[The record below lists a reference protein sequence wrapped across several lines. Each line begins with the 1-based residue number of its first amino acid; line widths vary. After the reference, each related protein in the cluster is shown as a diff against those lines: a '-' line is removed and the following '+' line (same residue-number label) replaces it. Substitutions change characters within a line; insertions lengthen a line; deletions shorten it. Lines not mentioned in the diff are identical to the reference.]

1 MATSKKLKT
10 GNGGNGAHAIE
21 APVTK
26 KVKGKKLTPLQQK
39 VLNGNNGHGNGHTN
53 GHSKNGNHG
62 DISFGHSSESLSASV
77 LLEIL
82 TQMRK
87 GNFDVHMPID
97 KTGMSGKICDT
108 LNEIISINKTLVK
121 EFSRARNTIG
131 REGKLNQRIVL
142 NDAQGEWKNGV
153 EDLNALVSDLVYPIR
168 EIDRVISAVA
178 KGNLSQQIP
187 IEISSHLLEGEFA
200 RIAKEVNDMVKQLN
214 LFTMEVTRVA
224 REVGSEGKLGGQ
236 AKVKGVAG
244 VWKELTDS
252 VNQMAGNLT
261 AQVRNIADV
270 TTAVAKG
277 DLSKKITVDV
287 KGEIFEL
294 KNTINTMVDQ
304 LNSFSSEV
312 TRVALEVGTE
322 GKLGGQAQVK
332 GVAGTWKD
340 LTDSVNQMASNLTG
354 QVRNIAEV
362 TTAVANGDLSRKIT
376 VDVKGEILELK
387 KTINTMVDQLNSF
400 SSEVTRVAREVGSE
414 GKLGGQA
421 QVKGVAGVWKDL
433 TDSVNQMGSNL
444 TSQVRNIAEVTTA
457 VAKGDLSRKITVD
470 VKGEILE
477 LKKTINTMVDQLN
490 SFGSEV
496 TRVAREVGS
505 EGKLG
510 GQANVEGVDGIWKDL
525 TDSVNQMGSNLT
537 AQVRNIAEVTTAVAK
552 GDLSRKITVDV
563 KGEILELKKTIN
575 TMVDQLN
582 SFGSEVTRVARE
594 VGSEGKLGGQADVP
608 GVDGVWKDLTDSV
621 NQMGSNLT
629 AQVRNI
635 AEVTTAVAGGDLSRK
650 ITVDVKG
657 EILELKNTINTMVDQ
672 LNSFASEVTRVAL
685 EVGTEGKLGGQ
696 ATVEGVGGTWKNLT
710 DSVNQMAGNLTDQV
724 RNIAEVTTAVAK
736 GDLSRKITVD
746 VKGEILELKNT
757 INTMVDQL
765 NSFGSEVTR
774 VAREVGSEGKLGG
787 QATVEG
793 VDGIW
798 KDLTD
803 SVNQMGSNLTAQVRN
818 IAEVTT
824 AVAKGD
830 LSRKIT
836 VDVKGE
842 ILELKNTINTMVD
855 QLNSFGSEVTRVARE
870 VGSEGKLGGQAD
882 VPGVAGTWKDLTD
895 SVNKMASNLTG
906 QVRNIAEVT
915 TAVANGDLSRKIA
928 VDVKGEI
935 LELKNTINTM
945 VDQLRGFASEVTRV
959 AREVGTEGKLGGQ
972 AHVPGVAGTWKDLTD
987 SVNQMAGNLTAQV
1000 RNIADVAIAVANG
1013 DLSKKIT
1020 VDVRG
1025 EILQL
1030 KETLNTMVDQL
1041 RGFASEVTRVAREVG
1056 TDGKLGGQ
1064 AFVPGVAGTWKDLT
1078 DSVNQMTGN
1087 LTSQVR
1093 NIAEVTKAV
1102 AAGDLSKTITVDVKG
1117 EIFDLKNTINKMV
1130 DQLRAFASEV
1140 TRVARE
1146 VGTDG
1151 KLGGQAYVAGV
1162 AGTWKD
1168 LTDSVNMMATN
1179 LTSQVRGIAKVV
1191 TSVATGNLRQKLSIN
1206 AKGEVAQLTDTINEM
1221 IETLAVF
1228 ADQVTNVARE
1238 VGVEGRLGG
1247 QANVPGASGIW
1258 KNLTENVNQL
1268 AENLTTQVRSISE
1281 VASAVTKGDL
1291 TRNIRVDAKGEV
1303 EELKDTINQM
1313 ITNLR
1318 ETTLLNQEQDW
1329 LKSNLAKFTQMLQ
1342 GQKDLQTVAKRILS
1356 ELAQVVT
1363 AHYGAFYILSTESE
1377 VAKLKLFA
1385 AYAYKSEKHIPKEF
1399 PIGEG
1404 LVGQCALEKER
1415 IILSNVPN
1423 DYVKVSSGL
1432 GKAKPSNLIILPV
1445 LFENNV
1451 KAVIELGSLDSF
1463 SQTHLDFLGQLTE
1476 SIGIVVNTIETNSRT
1491 EELLTQS
1498 QSLAG
1503 ELKIQQ
1509 EELRRTNDELQDK
1522 ALLLVKQKNEVEAKN
1537 KEVEE
1542 ARRSLEEKAEQLTL
1556 TSKYK
1561 SEFLANMSHEL
1572 RTPLNSLLILAQQLY
1587 ENAEGNLNEKQ
1598 TRYAKTIH
1606 SCGDDLLQLINDI
1619 LDLSKIESGF
1629 ISANISNIRFSE
1641 ISAFVETTFK
1651 PISEA
1656 KNLRFKIEIDPELQN
1671 TSIDTDSQ
1679 RLNQILKN
1687 LLSNSFK
1694 FTEKGEVKLKIFSA
1708 QKSWKAGNVTLD
1720 KAEKVVGFSIVDT
1733 GIGIPVDKQTI
1744 IFEAFQQAEGS
1755 TSRKYG
1761 GTGLGLSISRGLAEL
1776 LGGTI
1781 ELDSEVGK
1789 GSTFTLYIPM
1799 DPVAEHAV
1807 PKFEN
1812 LRTEKKDLDA
1822 ILNTLNMTEEGIEIK
1837 KLEGVDEMINETG
1850 DDRNNIAPNDKVV
1863 LVVEDDLRF
1872 GKIMVDRAH
1881 EDGLKVV
1888 IATNYVEIFNYVARF
1903 SPCAITL
1910 DVKLPDTNGWKVLD
1924 LLKNDLNYRHVPIH
1938 LISGE
1943 ENEVLALKRGARS
1956 FHLKPLNKDQLD
1968 DLFKDIIDFS
1978 NKEKRQLLVIEDNE
1992 IESSQII
1999 KLLQEDNIDIT
2010 TANTGKMALD
2020 LLKEK
2025 QFDTIILDYTL
2036 PDTSG
2041 IELINKMNKNRKK
2054 VPLAPIIIYS
2064 AKDFS
2069 KDELSQLN
2077 KISSSVVLKDVH
2089 SLDRLLEETMMF
2101 LHVDYSKFSVE
2112 KRRIMENIRM
2122 KNDILSGKKVL
2133 VVDDDVRNLFAITT
2147 VFERYNINV
2156 ITAESGKEAIN
2167 ILMEP
2172 ANNVEMVLM
2181 DIMMPEMDGY
2191 ETMQK
2196 IRREH
2201 KNNTLPIIAVTAKA
2215 MKGDR
2220 QKCIEAGASDYIT
2233 KPLKMDQL
2241 LSMMRIWFH
2250 K

>member
-1 MATSKKLKT
+1 MANNKPKDHGSFNGSTPGGLTENSVLTGNLKATSRKKKIPPFINQQTTHQSYNDELNT
-10 GNGGNGAHAIE
+10 RDLLQ
-21 APVTK
+21 V
-26 KVKGKKLTPLQQK
+26 LTD
-39 VLNGNNGHGNGHTN
+39 V
-53 GHSKNGNHG
+53 KNGN
-62 DISFGHSSESLSASV
+62 FSV
-77 LLEIL
+77 
-82 TQMRK
+82 R
-87 GNFDVHMPID
+87 MPID
-97 KTGMSGKICDT
+97 QVGLSGKICDT
-108 LNEIISINKTLVK
+108 LNEIISLNEKMML
-121 EFSRARNTIG
+121 EFTRAGNTIG
-131 REGKLNQRIVL
+131 KQGKLTQRIEVPSAKGSWSTGVDSL
-142 NDAQGEWKNGV
+142 NT
-153 EDLNALVSDLVYPIR
+153 LISDLVHPTI
-168 EIDRVISAVA
+168 EIAHVISSVA
-178 KGNLSQQIP
+178 KGNLSQEMP
-187 IEISSHLLEGEFA
+187 LEIGGHTLQGEFS

-214 LFTMEVTRVA
+214 LFSMEVTRVA

-236 AKVKGVAG
+236 AKVKGVGG
-244 VWKELTDS
+244 VWKDLTDS
-252 VNQMAGNLT
+252 VNQMGSNLT
-261 AQVRNIADV
+261 AQVRNIAEV

-287 KGEIFEL
+287 KGEILEL

-362 TTAVANGDLSRKIT
+362 TTAFAKGDLSRQIT

-387 KTINTMVDQLNSF
+387 NTINTLVDQLNSF
-400 SSEVTRVAREVGSE
+400 SGEVTRVAREVGSE

-421 QVKGVAGVWKDL
+421 KVKGVGGVWKDL
-433 TDSVNQMGSNL
+433 TDSVNQMASNL
-444 TSQVRNIAEVTTA
+444 TGQVRNIAEVTTA

-477 LKKTINTMVDQLN
+477 LK
-490 SFGSEV
+490 
-496 TRVAREVGS
+496 
-505 EGKLG
+505 
-510 GQANVEGVDGIWKDL
+510 
-525 TDSVNQMGSNLT
+525 
-537 AQVRNIAEVTTAVAK
+537 
-552 GDLSRKITVDV
+552 
-563 KGEILELKKTIN
+563 
-575 TMVDQLN
+575 
-582 SFGSEVTRVARE
+582 
-594 VGSEGKLGGQADVP
+594 
-608 GVDGVWKDLTDSV
+608 
-621 NQMGSNLT
+621 
-629 AQVRNI
+629 
-635 AEVTTAVAGGDLSRK
+635 
-650 ITVDVKG
+650 
-657 EILELKNTINTMVDQ
+657 NTINTMVDQ
-672 LNSFASEVTRVAL
+672 LNSFSSEVTRVAL
-685 EVGTEGKLGGQ
+685 EVGTEEKLGGQ
-696 ATVEGVGGTWKNLT
+696 AQVKGVAGTWKDLT
-710 DSVNQMAGNLTDQV
+710 DSVNGMASSLTGQV

-774 VAREVGSEGKLGG
+774 VAREVGSEGRLGGQADVPGVGGTWKDLTDSVNIMAGNLTSQVRNIAEVTTAVATGDLSRKIDVDVKGEILELKNTINTMVDQLRGFASEVTRVAREVGSEGKLGG

-793 VDGIW
+793 VGGVW

-803 SVNQMGSNLTAQVRN
+803 SVNGMASNLTGQVRN

-895 SVNKMASNLTG
+895 SVNKMASNLTS

-915 TAVANGDLSRKIA
+915 TAVANGDLSRKIG

-972 AHVPGVAGTWKDLTD
+972 ANVPGVAGTWKDLTD

-1000 RNIADVAIAVANG
+1000 RNIAEVAIAVANG
-1013 DLSKKIT
+1013 DMSKKIT

-1041 RGFASEVTRVAREVG
+1041 RAFASEVTRVAREVG

-1087 LTSQVR
+1087 LTAQVR

-1102 AAGDLSKTITVDVKG
+1102 ASGDLSKTVAIDVKG
-1117 EIFDLKNTINKMV
+1117 EILDLKNTINTMV
-1130 DQLRAFASEV
+1130 EQLNSFAFEV

-1146 VGTDG
+1146 VGTEG
-1151 KLGGQAYVAGV
+1151 KLGGQAEVKGV
-1162 AGTWKD
+1162 GGTWKD
-1168 LTDSVNMMATN
+1168 LTDSVNMMASN
-1179 LTSQVRGIAKVV
+1179 LTDQVRGIAKVV
-1191 TSVATGNLRQKLSIN
+1191 TSVATGNLKQKLAIVSR
-1206 AKGEVAQLTDTINEM
+1206 GEVAQLIDTINEM
-1221 IETLAVF
+1221 IDTLALF
-1228 ADQVTNVARE
+1228 ADQVTTVARE
-1238 VGVEGRLGG
+1238 VGVDGRLGG
-1247 QANVPGASGIW
+1247 QALVPGASGIW

-1268 AENLTTQVRSISE
+1268 AQNLTTQVRSISE

-1291 TRNIRVDAKGEV
+1291 TRTIRVEAKGEV
-1303 EELKDTINQM
+1303 EALKDTINQM
-1313 ITNLR
+1313 IANLK
-1318 ETTLLNQEQDW
+1318 ETTLRNQEQDW

-1342 GQKDLQTVAKRILS
+1342 GQKDLKTVTQRILS

-1363 AHYGAFYILSTESE
+1363 AHYGAFYILKQNEETQ
-1377 VAKLKLFA
+1377 VVKLSLFS
-1385 AYAYKSEKHIPKEF
+1385 AYGYKSEKNIPTEF
-1399 PIGEG
+1399 AIGEG
-1404 LVGQCALEKER
+1404 LVGQVAFEKER
-1415 IILSNVPN
+1415 IILSNVPSN
-1423 DYVKVSSGL
+1423 YIKISSSL
-1432 GKAKPSNLIILPV
+1432 GRAKPTNLIILPV
-1445 LFENNV
+1445 LFENKV
-1451 KAVIELGSLDSF
+1451 KAVIELASLDTF
-1463 SQTHLDFLGQLTE
+1463 SETHIDFLEQLTE
-1476 SIGIVVNTIETNSRT
+1476 SIGIVINTIEANSRT
-1491 EELLTQS
+1491 EELLAQS

-1509 EELRRTNDELQDK
+1509 EELSRTNDELQDK
-1522 ALLLVKQKNEVEAKN
+1522 ALLLVKQKNEVEDKN
-1537 KEVEE
+1537 REVEE
-1542 ARRSLEEKAEQLTL
+1542 ARKSLEEKAEQLTL

-1587 ENAEGNLNEKQ
+1587 ENAEGNLNDKQ
-1598 TRYAKTIH
+1598 IRYAKTIH
-1606 SCGDDLLQLINDI
+1606 SCGDDLIQLINDI

-1629 ISANISNIRFSE
+1629 ITANISTVRFAE
-1641 ISAFVETTFK
+1641 IASFVETTFK

-1656 KNLRFKIEIDPELQN
+1656 RHLHFTIETDAELP
-1671 TSIDTDSQ
+1671 TSMETDVQ
-1679 RLNQILKN
+1679 RLNQVLKN

-1694 FTEKGEVKLKIFSA
+1694 FTEKGEVKLNIFEARKNWKI
-1708 QKSWKAGNVTLD
+1708 GNPNLD
-1720 KAEKVVGFSIVDT
+1720 NAKRVVAFAISDT
-1733 GIGIPVDKQTI
+1733 GIGIPQEKQNI

-1781 ELDSEVGK
+1781 ELESNPSQ
-1789 GSTFTLYIPM
+1789 GSTFTLFL
-1799 DPVAEHAV
+1799 PVVDSISSVVAKAV
-1807 PKFEN
+1807 ESGGAYTQYEIGPDS
-1812 LRTEKKDLDA
+1812 TEIDSLLHS
-1822 ILNTLNMTEEGIEIK
+1822 IRVTNEGGDSK
-1837 KLEGVDEMINETG
+1837 SLGVVNEMINETG
-1850 DDRNNIAPNDKVV
+1850 DDRTNIQANDKVV

-1872 GKIMVDRAH
+1872 GKIIIDKAH
-1881 EDGLKVV
+1881 ENNLKGI
-1888 IATNYVEIFNYVARF
+1888 IATSYIEVFDFINRF
-1903 SPCAITL
+1903 SPVAITL
-1910 DVKLPDTNGWKVLD
+1910 DVKLPDTSGWKVLD
-1924 LLKNDLNYRHVPIH
+1924 LLRNDLNYRHIPIH

-1943 ENEVLALKRGARS
+1943 ENRSLALKRGARS
-1956 FHLKPLNKDQLD
+1956 FLLKPVDYESLNE
-1968 DLFKDIIDFS
+1968 LFEDIISFS
-1978 NKEKRQLLVIEDNE
+1978 TKDVRKILLVEDNE
-1992 IESSQII
+1992 LESSQIA
-1999 KLLQEDNIDIT
+1999 KMFESETMKVDI
-2010 TANTGKMALD
+2010 AATGKDAIACLGNND
-2020 LLKEK
+2020 Y
-2025 QFDTIILDYTL
+2025 DCIILDYTL
-2036 PDTSG
+2036 PD
-2041 IELINKMNKNRKK
+2041 INGTDLVSQVAEAKHRLTP
-2054 VPLAPIIIYS
+2054 VIVYS
-2064 AKDFS
+2064 AKDFN
-2069 KDELSQLN
+2069 KNELGFLN
-2077 KISSSVVLKDVH
+2077 RNSNTVLLKGVN
-2089 SLDRLLEETMMF
+2089 SLEHLLEETILH
-2101 LHVDYSKFSVE
+2101 LHVNHNELPQD
-2112 KRRIMENIRM
+2112 KRKLIENIRI
-2122 KNDILSGKKVL
+2122 KEDILTGKNIL
-2133 VVDDDVRNLFAITT
+2133 VVDDDVRNLFALTT

-2156 ITAESGKEAIN
+2156 VTAESGKEAIQIIN
-2167 ILMEP
+2167 DEKIKTD
-2172 ANNVEMVLM
+2172 MVLM

-2191 ETMQK
+2191 ETTQK

-2201 KNNTLPIIAVTAKA
+2201 KNSTLPIIAVTAKA

-2233 KPLKMDQL
+2233 KPLKIDQL
-2241 LSMMRIWFH
+2241 LSLMRVWFY

>member
-1 MATSKKLKT
+1 MSTKKSKLKT
-10 GNGGNGAHAIE
+10 ASQSNGSAKLKNVAKLNGTGRKRKDHPVDLNGNGANSKEIVAQIE
-21 APVTK
+21 QIDSRE
-26 KVKGKKLTPLQQK
+26 LLK
-39 VLNGNNGHGNGHTN
+39 VLTEVK
-53 GHSKNGNHG
+53 S
-62 DISFGHSSESLSASV
+62 
-77 LLEIL
+77 
-82 TQMRK
+82 
-87 GNFDVHMPID
+87 GNFSVRMPYYQ
-97 KTGMSGKICDT
+97 TGIAGKVCDT
-108 LNEIISINKTLVK
+108 LNDIIALNELMMK
-121 EFSRARNTIG
+121 EFTKAGHIIG
-131 REGKLNQRIVL
+131 KQGKLMHRIEIRSAKGTW
-142 NDAQGEWKNGV
+142 NTGV
-153 EDLNALVSDLVYPIR
+153 EALNTLISDLVHPTI
-168 EIDRVISAVA
+168 EIAHVISSVA
-178 KGNLSQQIP
+178 KGNLSQQMPQKIGD
-187 IEISSHLLEGEFA
+187 HTLQGEFA

-214 LFTMEVTRVA
+214 SFSAEVIRVA
-224 REVGSEGKLGGQ
+224 RDVGTEGKLGGQ

-244 VWKELTDS
+244 TWKDLTDS
-252 VNQMAGNLT
+252 VNQMASNLT
-261 AQVRNIADV
+261 GQVRNIAEV

-287 KGEIFEL
+287 KGEILEL

-362 TTAVANGDLSRKIT
+362 TTAVA
-376 VDVKGEILELK
+376 
-387 KTINTMVDQLNSF
+387 
-400 SSEVTRVAREVGSE
+400 
-414 GKLGGQA
+414 
-421 QVKGVAGVWKDL
+421 
-433 TDSVNQMGSNL
+433 
-444 TSQVRNIAEVTTA
+444 
-457 VAKGDLSRKITVD
+457 
-470 VKGEILE
+470 
-477 LKKTINTMVDQLN
+477 
-490 SFGSEV
+490 
-496 TRVAREVGS
+496 
-505 EGKLG
+505 
-510 GQANVEGVDGIWKDL
+510 
-525 TDSVNQMGSNLT
+525 
-537 AQVRNIAEVTTAVAK
+537 
-552 GDLSRKITVDV
+552 
-563 KGEILELKKTIN
+563 
-575 TMVDQLN
+575 
-582 SFGSEVTRVARE
+582 
-594 VGSEGKLGGQADVP
+594 
-608 GVDGVWKDLTDSV
+608 
-621 NQMGSNLT
+621 
-629 AQVRNI
+629 
-635 AEVTTAVAGGDLSRK
+635 
-650 ITVDVKG
+650 
-657 EILELKNTINTMVDQ
+657 
-672 LNSFASEVTRVAL
+672 
-685 EVGTEGKLGGQ
+685 
-696 ATVEGVGGTWKNLT
+696 
-710 DSVNQMAGNLTDQV
+710 
-724 RNIAEVTTAVAK
+724 K

-765 NSFGSEVTR
+765 NSFSAEVTR

-787 QATVEG
+787 QAKVKGVGGVWKDLTDSVNKMASNLTSQVRNIAEVTTAVAKGDLSRKITVDVQGEILELKNTINTMVDQLNSFSSEVTRVALEVGTEG
-793 VDGIW
+793 KLGGQAQVKGVAGTW

-803 SVNQMGSNLTAQVRN
+803 SVNQMASNLTGQVRN

-882 VPGVAGTWKDLTD
+882 VPGVGGTWKDLTDSVNVMAGNLTSQVRNIAEVTTAVAKGDLSRKIDVDVRGEIAELKNTINTMVDQLRGFASEVTRVAREVGSEGKLGGQATVEGVAGTWKDLTDSVNQMASNLTGQVRNIAEVTTAVAKGDLSRKITVDVRGEILELKNTINTMVDQLNSFAFEVTRVAREVGSEGKLGGQADVPGVAGTWKDLTD
-895 SVNKMASNLTG
+895 SVNKMASNLTS

-915 TAVANGDLSRKIA
+915 TAVANGDLSRKIT
-928 VDVKGEI
+928 VDVQGEI

-972 AHVPGVAGTWKDLTD
+972 ANVPGVAGTWKDLTD

-1000 RNIADVAIAVANG
+1000 RNIAEVAIAVANG
-1013 DLSKKIT
+1013 DMSKKIT

-1041 RGFASEVTRVAREVG
+1041 RAFASEVTRVAREVG
-1056 TDGKLGGQ
+1056 SEGKLGGQ

-1087 LTSQVR
+1087 LTGQVR

-1102 AAGDLSKTITVDVKG
+1102 ASGDLSKTVQIDVKG
-1117 EIFDLKNTINKMV
+1117 EILDLKNTINTMV
-1130 DQLRAFASEV
+1130 EQLNSFAFEV

-1146 VGTDG
+1146 VGTEG
-1151 KLGGQAYVAGV
+1151 KLGGQAEVKGV

-1168 LTDSVNMMATN
+1168 LTDSVNMMASN
-1179 LTSQVRGIAKVV
+1179 LTNQVRGIAKVV
-1191 TSVATGNLRQKLSIN
+1191 TAVATGNLKQKLTIVSR
-1206 AKGEVAQLTDTINEM
+1206 GEVAQLIETINEM
-1221 IETLAVF
+1221 IDTLAVF
-1228 ADQVTNVARE
+1228 GDQVTTVARE
-1238 VGVEGRLGG
+1238 VGVEGKLGG
-1247 QANVPGASGIW
+1247 QASVPGASGIW

-1268 AENLTTQVRSISE
+1268 AQNLTTQVRAISE

-1291 TRNIRVDAKGEV
+1291 TRNIRVEAKGEV
-1303 EELKDTINQM
+1303 EALKDTINQM

-1318 ETTLLNQEQDW
+1318 ETTLRNQEQDW
-1329 LKSNLAKFTQMLQ
+1329 LKSNLAKFGQMLQ
-1342 GQKDLQTVAKRILS
+1342 GQRDLKTVTQRILS
-1356 ELAQVVT
+1356 ELAQVVS
-1363 AHYGAFYILSTESE
+1363 AHYGAFYILQQDEETQHRELS
-1377 VAKLKLFA
+1377 LFS
-1385 AYAYKSEKHIPKEF
+1385 AYGYRTDKNIPTKF
-1399 PIGEG
+1399 AVGEG
-1404 LVGQCALEKER
+1404 LVGQVAFEKER
-1415 IILSNVPN
+1415 IILSNVPSN
-1423 DYVKVSSGL
+1423 YIKISSGL
-1432 GKAKPSNLIILPV
+1432 GKAKPANLIILPV

-1451 KAVIELGSLDSF
+1451 KAVIELASLDNF
-1463 SQTHLDFLGQLTE
+1463 SETHLDFLYQLTE
-1476 SIGIVVNTIETNSRT
+1476 SIGIVLNTIETNTRT
-1491 EELLTQS
+1491 EELLKQS

-1598 TRYAKTIH
+1598 VRYAKTIH
-1606 SCGDDLLQLINDI
+1606 SCGDDLIQLINDI

-1629 ISANISNIRFSE
+1629 ITANISPVRFNE
-1641 ISAFVETTFK
+1641 ITSFVETTFK

-1656 KNLRFKIEIDPELQN
+1656 KHLKFHIE
-1671 TSIDTDSQ
+1671 TDNRLPDAMETDIQ

-1694 FTEKGEVKLKIFSA
+1694 FTEKGEVKLRIFEA
-1708 QKSWKAGNVTLD
+1708 AKGWKGGIPSLD
-1720 KAEKVVGFSIVDT
+1720 NAKRVVAFAISDT
-1733 GIGIPVDKQTI
+1733 GIGIPVEKQNI

-1781 ELDSEVGK
+1781 ELESEAGM
-1789 GSTFTLYIPM
+1789 GSTFTLYL
-1799 DPVAEHAV
+1799 PVDNTTGVVVKEAPDNLKKATQISESNDIDTLLHRITS
-1807 PKFEN
+1807 EN
-1812 LRTEKKDLDA
+1812 
-1822 ILNTLNMTEEGIEIK
+1822 
-1837 KLEGVDEMINETG
+1837 VDSRMEMVNEMINETG
-1850 DDRNNIAPNDKVV
+1850 DDRTNIQPNDKVV

-1872 GKIMVDRAH
+1872 GKIIIEKAH
-1881 EDGLKVV
+1881 EMGIKAVV
-1888 IATNYVEIFNYVARF
+1888 ATSYIEVFDFINRF

-1910 DVKLPDTNGWKVLD
+1910 DVKLPDTSGWKVLE
-1924 LLKNDLNYRHVPIH
+1924 LLRNDLNYRHVPIY

-1943 ENEVLALKRGARS
+1943 ENRQLALKRGARA
-1956 FHLKPLNKDQLD
+1956 FYLKPLNNDSLN
-1968 DLFKDIIDFS
+1968 DLFNDILS
-1978 NKEKRQLLVIEDNE
+1978 YNKREVKNVLVIEDNQMD
-1992 IESSQII
+1992 SSQIAKI
-1999 KLLQEDNIDIT
+1999 LKSDNIQVTI
-2010 TANTGKMALD
+2010 ANTAKKSLKMIG
-2020 LLKEK
+2020 EK
-2025 QFDTIILDYTL
+2025 DYDCIILDYTM
-2036 PDTSG
+2036 PDMEGT
-2041 IELINKMNKNRKK
+2041 ELVEKVAEGKK
-2054 VPLAPIIIYS
+2054 RLTPVIIYS
-2064 AKDFS
+2064 ARDFT
-2069 KDELSQLN
+2069 KIELNLLN
-2077 KISSSVVLKDVH
+2077 RTSNYVLLKGVN
-2089 SLDRLLEETMMF
+2089 SLEHLLEQTV
-2101 LHVDYSKFSVE
+2101 LHLHINHKNLAPE
-2112 KRRIMENIRM
+2112 KRRIIESIRI
-2122 KNDILSGKKVL
+2122 KEDILTGKNVL
-2133 VVDDDVRNLFAITT
+2133 VVDDDVRNLFALTT

-2167 ILMEP
+2167 ILNE
-2172 ANNVEMVLM
+2172 NERIDMVLM

-2191 ETMQK
+2191 ETTQK

-2201 KNNTLPIIAVTAKA
+2201 KNNSLPIIAVTAKA

-2233 KPLKMDQL
+2233 KPLKIDQL
-2241 LSMMRIWFH
+2241 LSLMRVWFY

>member
-1 MATSKKLKT
+1 MKTIAKKSKYSDDSS
-10 GNGGNGAHAIE
+10 
-21 APVTK
+21 APDVLEKPSTAAK
-26 KVKGKKLTPLQQK
+26 KKGKTDSVKLTKITKPL
-39 VLNGNNGHGNGHTN
+39 
-53 GHSKNGNHG
+53 KNGKAEAEAAKG
-62 DISFGHSSESLSASV
+62 KIVISEAVDTLDAAE
-77 LLEIL
+77 LLYIL
-82 TQMRK
+82 TEVQK
-87 GNFDVHMPID
+87 GNFDVRMPIN
-97 KTGMSGKICDT
+97 KVGISGKVCDT
-108 LNEIISINKTLVK
+108 LNDIIGNNKKLIK
-121 EFSRARNTIG
+121 EFTKAQTSIG
-131 REGKLNQRIVL
+131 KEGKLNQRIVMTE
-142 NDAQGEWKNGV
+142 AQGEWKTGV
-153 EDLNALVSDLVYPIR
+153 EALNNLISDLAYPIR

-178 KGNLSQQIP
+178 KGNLSQHIP
-187 IEISSHLLEGEFA
+187 IEQSSHLLQGEFA

-236 AKVKGVAG
+236 AKVKGVGG
-244 VWKELTDS
+244 VWKDLTDS

-277 DLSKKITVDV
+277 DLSKKITVEV
-287 KGEIFEL
+287 KGEILEL

-340 LTDSVNQMASNLTG
+340 LTDSVNQMAGNLTG

-387 KTINTMVDQLNSF
+387 NTINTMVDQLNSF

-421 QVKGVAGVWKDL
+421 KVKGVAGV
-433 TDSVNQMGSNL
+433 
-444 TSQVRNIAEVTTA
+444 
-457 VAKGDLSRKITVD
+457 
-470 VKGEILE
+470 
-477 LKKTINTMVDQLN
+477 
-490 SFGSEV
+490 
-496 TRVAREVGS
+496 
-505 EGKLG
+505 
-510 GQANVEGVDGIWKDL
+510 WKDL

-594 VGSEGKLGGQADVP
+594 VGSEGKLGGQATVE

-635 AEVTTAVAGGDLSRK
+635 AEVTTAVAKGDLSRKITVDVKGEILELKKTINTMVDQLNSFGSEVTRVAREVGSEGKLGGQATVEGVDGIWKDLTDSVNQMGSNLTAQVRNIAEVTTAVANGDLSRK

-696 ATVEGVGGTWKNLT
+696 AEVSGVGGTWKNLT

-870 VGSEGKLGGQAD
+870 VGSEGQLGGQAY
-882 VPGVAGTWKDLTD
+882 VPGVGGTWKDLTD
-895 SVNKMASNLTG
+895 SVNKMASNLTS

-915 TAVANGDLSRKIA
+915 TAVANGDLSRKIG

-1102 AAGDLSKTITVDVKG
+1102 ASGDLSKTITVDVKG

-1146 VGTDG
+1146 VGTEG

-1342 GQKDLQTVAKRILS
+1342 GQKDLKTVTKRILS
-1356 ELAQVVT
+1356 ELATVVT
-1363 AHYGAFYILSTESE
+1363 AHYGAFYIFSSE
-1377 VAKLKLFA
+1377 DEKPMLKLSA
-1385 AYAYKSEKHIPKEF
+1385 AYAYKSDKHIPQEF
-1399 PIGEG
+1399 AIGEG
-1404 LVGQCALEKER
+1404 LVGQCAFEKEK
-1415 IILSNVPN
+1415 IIITNVPK
-1423 DYVKVSSGL
+1423 DYVKISSSL
-1432 GKAKPSNLIILPV
+1432 GKAKPSNLVVLPV

-1451 KAVIELGSLDSF
+1451 KAVIELASLDVF
-1463 SQTHLDFLGQLTE
+1463 TQTHLDFLSQLTE
-1476 SIGIVVNTIETNSRT
+1476 SIGIVLNTIETNSRT

-1587 ENAEGNLNEKQ
+1587 ENAEGNLNDKQ

-1629 ISANISNIRFSE
+1629 ISANISKVHFSE
-1641 ISAFVETTFK
+1641 ISAFAETTFK
-1651 PISEA
+1651 PIAEA
-1656 KNLRFKIEIDPELQN
+1656 RNLKFKIETDFNLPDSME
-1671 TSIDTDSQ
+1671 TDSQ

-1694 FTEKGEVKLKIFSA
+1694 FTEKGEVKLEIFDA
-1708 QKSWKAGNVTLD
+1708 QRNWKQGNNATLD
-1720 KAEKVVGFSIVDT
+1720 AAKRVVGFRISDS
-1733 GIGIPVDKQTI
+1733 GIGIPQDKQAI

-1781 ELDSEVGK
+1781 ELESEVGR
-1789 GSTFTLYIPM
+1789 GSTFTLYIPLEM
-1799 DPVAEHAV
+1799 GDG
-1807 PKFEN
+1807 
-1812 LRTEKKDLDA
+1812 TSLDSFNKLKMNETPNPELDVL
-1822 ILNTLNMTEEGIEIK
+1822 LNSLKMTEEGIENR
-1837 KLEGVDEMINETG
+1837 KLDAVGEMINETG
-1850 DDRNNIAPNDKVV
+1850 DDRNNIQPNDKVV

-1872 GKIMVDRAH
+1872 GKIMIEKAH
-1881 EDGLKVV
+1881 ESNMKVV
-1888 IATNYVEIFNYVARF
+1888 IATTYVEIFNFVGRY
-1903 SPCAITL
+1903 SPIAITL
-1910 DVKLPDTNGWKVLD
+1910 DVKLPDTSGWKVLD
-1924 LLKNDLNYRHVPIH
+1924 LLKNDLSYRHIPIH

-1943 ENEVLALKRGARS
+1943 ENKVLALRRGARS
-1956 FHLKPLNKDQLD
+1956 FLHKPLSNDQLD
-1968 DLFKDIIDFS
+1968 ILFQDILAF
-1978 NKEKRQLLVIEDNE
+1978 NQKEVKELLIVEDNE
-1992 IESSQII
+1992 LESSQIV
-1999 KLLQEDNIDIT
+1999 KLLKEDKIEVTIAD
-2010 TANTGKMALD
+2010 TGKKAME

-2036 PDTSG
+2036 PDISG
-2041 IELINKMNKNRKK
+2041 MDLLQQINRDTQT
-2054 VPLAPIIIYS
+2054 LTPIIIYS

-2069 KDELSQLN
+2069 KKELVELN
-2077 KISSSVVLKDVH
+2077 KMSSSIVLKEAN
-2089 SLDRLLEETMMF
+2089 SLDRLLEETMMN
-2101 LHVDYSKFSVE
+2101 LHVNYTGLPQE
-2112 KRRIMENIRM
+2112 KRRMMENIRM
-2122 KNDILSGKKVL
+2122 KNDILSHKKVL

-2147 VFERYNINV
+2147 VFERYNINC
-2156 ITAESGKEAIN
+2156 ITAESGKEAIH
-2167 ILMEP
+2167 LMNESDDI
-2172 ANNVEMVLM
+2172 EMILM

-2201 KNNTLPIIAVTAKA
+2201 KNNNLPIIAVTAKA

-2241 LSMMRIWFH
+2241 LSMMRIWFY